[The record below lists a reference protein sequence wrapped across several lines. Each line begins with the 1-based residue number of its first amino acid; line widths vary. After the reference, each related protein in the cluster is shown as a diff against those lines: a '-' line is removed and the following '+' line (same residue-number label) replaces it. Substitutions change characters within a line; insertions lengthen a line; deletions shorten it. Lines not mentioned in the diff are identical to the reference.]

1 MIQSSIIGFF
11 VWDVHDLLRDFESKT
26 KEANNGHRCERERDK
41 IFNSG
46 CAHTKAVF
54 WITKP
59 EGWLSQFL
67 SALESSALSSRKDR
81 LLLSAPNVV
90 HTLTWRAYNLL
101 ERWIHFNGKRS
112 VFKNGVLVSSSRA
125 SWCLSMCLL
134 ACSPTWGCVVTRR
147 SSCVNCNYLTNWY
160 SASVCSILLKNSA
173 SLNTSDGI
181 LVESF
186 HEIIEASTTSV
197 LMIQT
202 RHSRTWRW
210 LWFAWAAWIKK
221 RNRLSDDEAA
231 IKIWLVHS

>member
-1 MIQSSIIGFF
+1 M
-11 VWDVHDLLRDFESKT
+11 W
-26 KEANNGHRCERERDK
+26 EREKDK

-173 SLNTSDGI
+173 SLNTSDGNLSRVI
-181 LVESF
+181 PRNYW
-186 HEIIEASTTSV
+186 SV
-197 LMIQT
+197 
-202 RHSRTWRW
+202 
-210 LWFAWAAWIKK
+210 
-221 RNRLSDDEAA
+221 DDECVDDSNTTQSNLTMAL
-231 IKIWLVHS
+231 IRVSSVDKETK